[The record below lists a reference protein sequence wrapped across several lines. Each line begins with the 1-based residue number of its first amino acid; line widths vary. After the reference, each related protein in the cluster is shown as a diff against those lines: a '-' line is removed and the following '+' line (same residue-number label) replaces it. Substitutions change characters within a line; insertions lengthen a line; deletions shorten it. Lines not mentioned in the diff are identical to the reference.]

1 MVPQRRLRAVDGV
14 RFAARRLAAAAAG
27 FDPVP
32 RLAAGR
38 AGAVE
43 GIGQA
48 ADVCRPAMSV
58 SMV

>member
-14 RFAARRLAAAAAG
+14 RFAARRVAAAATDFG
-27 FDPVP
+27 
-32 RLAAGR
+32 LAARPTAGR
-38 AGAVE
+38 AGEAE